1 MNAFV
6 VALVAALVT
15 PIAAGT
21 DGAMDMLFDQQLR
34 CGSLQDLDNSQHTIG
49 VDIAGKLVPAVL
61 KVGARVHRGK
71 TATAHYGDVYRWL
84 KHLVQFGIAL
94 VVVFDGALAVFDGA
108 RQHLGRRQTNMSVSG
123 PDWCPSL
130 GQCSRL
136 EGFDS
141 PRCLAFGPF
150 LFGILVENGM
160 RSPIELAHP
169 CIPSSAERMPLSL
182 LLPL

>member
-1 MNAFV
+1 MGVWAGDRKVWGEKNMFKLITYWCQHRGYTSV
-6 VALVAALVT
+6 VPAEDHCA
-15 PIAAGT
+15 
-21 DGAMDMLFDQQLR
+21 
-34 CGSLQDLDNSQHTIG
+34 
-49 VDIAGKLVPAVL
+49 LVPAEDHWCR
-61 KVGARVHRGK
+61 AK
-71 TATAHYGDVYRWL
+71 TMPVASASFQPAGEEELELLLAPGTVTGF
-84 KHLVQFGIAL
+84 KGVQEVKSGCYQAKLRNGSSF
-94 VVVFDGALAVFDGA
+94 
-108 RQHLGRRQTNMSVSG
+108 VSLPSSRSNIPG

-160 RSPIELAHP
+160 RSPIQLAHP